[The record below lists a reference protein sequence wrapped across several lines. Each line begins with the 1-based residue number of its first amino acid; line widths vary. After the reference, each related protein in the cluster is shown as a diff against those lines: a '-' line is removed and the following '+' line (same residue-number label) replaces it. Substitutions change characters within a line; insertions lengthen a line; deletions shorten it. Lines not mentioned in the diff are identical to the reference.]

1 MSKNFAE
8 FLTILGD
15 ETQPLPVERLVELS
29 DLDPSL
35 QSQLQRVWPGIEP
48 SRRRS
53 LMLEIGQLADLH
65 FEYNFEGI
73 NRFAL
78 NDEFEDV
85 RRIAIENLWECE
97 DISLA
102 TKLLSMLHSDSD
114 PSVRAASAS
123 VLAAFVYRCEVSD
136 LDTEMLRQ
144 LEDALLHTATK
155 DSDVQARLRAL
166 EALGHSS
173 RAEVP
178 SLIQQAYDVADDDHK
193 NAALLAMGRSASN
206 DWANAILAEFHNAAP
221 PLRAQAA
228 HAAGEIEL
236 RNALPELIDLLT
248 DVDSDVCFES
258 IWSLGQISGSSAI
271 QALTDLL
278 ENTDDA
284 EEAAF
289 IDEALDHAIFVD
301 STRDLVRDDLD
312 QDEEIAI

>member
-1 MSKNFAE
+1 MTKNFAE

-15 ETQPLPVERLVELS
+15 DTQPLPVERLAELS
-29 DLDPSL
+29 DLDSSL
-35 QSQLQRVWPGIEP
+35 QGQLQLAWSGIEP

-65 FEYNFEGI
+65 FEYYFEGI

-78 NDEFEDV
+78 SDEFEDV

-97 DISLA
+97 DLTLA
-102 TKLLSMLHSDSD
+102 TKLISMLHSDPD

-123 VLAAFVYRCEVSD
+123 ALAAFVYRCEVSD
-136 LDTEMLRQ
+136 LDAEILRQ
-144 LEDALLHTATK
+144 VEDALLHTATK
-155 DSDVQARLRAL
+155 DSDIQTRLRAL
-166 EALGHSS
+166 EALGYSS

-193 NAALLAMGRSASN
+193 NAALLAMGRSAN
-206 DWANAILAEFHNAAP
+206 KDWAAAILAEFHNATP
-221 PLRAQAA
+221 SLRAQSA

-236 RNALPELIDLLT
+236 RKALPDLLDLLT
-248 DVDSDVCFES
+248 DVDSEVRFES

-271 QALTDLL
+271 QALKDLL
-278 ENTDDA
+278 EITDDA

-312 QDEEIAI
+312 QDEEIAS